1 MIQGEGI
8 YGKEEILMEKNNHGI
23 DLQNGVP
30 LYVPA
35 LLLGTNPIL
44 IAGKFIPQTVP
55 QKQQTEE
62 TKENMPPLFMPG
74 GGSFPFPESM

>member
-1 MIQGEGI
+1 
-8 YGKEEILMEKNNHGI
+8 MEKNNHGI

-30 LYVPA
+30 MYVPA
-35 LLLGTNPIL
+35 LLLGTIPIL
-44 IAGKFIPQTVP
+44 IAGKFIPQTMP

-62 TKENMPPLFMPG
+62 NKENMPPLFMPG